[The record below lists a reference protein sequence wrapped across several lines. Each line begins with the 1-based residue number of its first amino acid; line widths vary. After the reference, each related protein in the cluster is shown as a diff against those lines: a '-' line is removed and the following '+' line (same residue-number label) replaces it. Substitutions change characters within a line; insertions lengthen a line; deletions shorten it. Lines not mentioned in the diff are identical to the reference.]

1 MIRTQIQFSEEQ
13 STRIREE
20 AKAKGVSLSELVREG
35 MEQFLRSR
43 PRVSRQE
50 LKQRTVDALGRFE
63 CEITD
68 LSVNHD
74 KYLAE
79 DFGS

>member
-1 MIRTQIQFSEEQ
+1 
-13 STRIREE
+13 
-20 AKAKGVSLSELVREG
+20 